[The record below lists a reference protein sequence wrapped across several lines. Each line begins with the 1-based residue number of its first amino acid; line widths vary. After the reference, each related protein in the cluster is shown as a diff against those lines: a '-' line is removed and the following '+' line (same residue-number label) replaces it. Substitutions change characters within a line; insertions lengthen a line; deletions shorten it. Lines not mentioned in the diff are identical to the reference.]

1 MRSILAFV
9 QLIDSA
15 CTLALDADESFYD
28 HVYATLFGIKPF
40 SRNHAAPR
48 PPRPTCNEAPA
59 NTCRRVEPCPATLR
73 MHARAL
79 YASHRRR
86 HSGKHQ
92 RGLAPGLRSVGFIV
106 DSGCSWH

>member
-1 MRSILAFV
+1 
-9 QLIDSA
+9 
-15 CTLALDADESFYD
+15 
-28 HVYATLFGIKPF
+28 
-40 SRNHAAPR
+40 
-48 PPRPTCNEAPA
+48 
-59 NTCRRVEPCPATLR
+59 

-106 DSGCSWH
+106 DSGCSWHVHPYAEDLIETRPCTDEISGVD